1 MAADFTQE
9 WPALAAGQQPGDSDE
24 KDQGE
29 KSRRA
34 HRATE
39 RSAQVARQG
48 AVLLGL
54 QWPGIAPEAAER
66 TAESIQRQP
75 QCLPV
80 GKATAKYIEQD
91 TEIQCPGNEGTI

>member
-1 MAADFTQE
+1 MAAE
-9 WPALAAGQQPGDSDE
+9 LAHDRAAVGTGQQPSDT
-24 KDQGE
+24 DQEYQGK

-39 RSAQVARQG
+39 RNAQVARKG
-48 AVLLGL
+48 AVLLSL
-54 QWPGIAPEAAER
+54 QWAGIATEAAER
-66 TAESIQRQP
+66 TAEAIQRQP

-91 TEIQCPGNEGTI
+91 TEVQCPGNEGTV